1 MNRAWQTA
9 EELACIGRDF
19 ELAEITYEDSEVAL
33 ELTFE
38 APRSESAAHLNPL
51 ALAQL
56 ANLGTLGTP
65 GVSSDSP
72 AASSAP
78 VTPKAQG
85 ETINSPLAGVFYR
98 APRPD
103 SEPFVEVGTQVSV
116 GQTLCIVEAM
126 KLMNELTADRPCQIL
141 EILVNNAEA
150 VEEGQPLF
158 VISL

>member
-1 MNRAWQTA
+1 MNKSLQTA
-9 EELACIGRDF
+9 EELATIGRDF

-38 APRSESAAHLNPL
+38 APRSEPSAHFNPL

-56 ANLGTLGTP
+56 ANLGSIGTP
-65 GVSSDSP
+65 TASQEAPQS
-72 AASSAP
+72 SSAP
-78 VTPKAQG
+78 TPSKAQG

-103 SEPFVEVGTQVSV
+103 ADPFIEVGTQVNA

-141 EILVNNAEA
+141 EILVSNAEA

-158 VISL
+158 VISF